1 MKVVKM
7 VNLNENFVIDKDGNR
22 IGVFLDI
29 KAYNLLIAELEELDD
44 IRAYDAAKSANDEV
58 ISFDHAVKEIEQD
71 HLK

>member
-1 MKVVKM
+1 MEVVEM
-7 VNLNENFVIDKDGNR
+7 VNLNENFVIDKDGNK

-29 KAYNLLIAELEELDD
+29 NAYNVLIAELEELDD

-58 ISFDHAVKEIEQD
+58 IPFDRAVKEIEQD